1 MSNCVFCRIIKKEIS
16 SKIVYEDEDCVAF
29 EDVNPQAPVHVLII
43 PRLHTPS
50 VSELAHEDVGLIG
63 RLVKTCVRIADMKGI
78 GRTGYRIVT
87 NTGDHGGQTVF
98 HLHWHVL
105 GGRPMT
111 WPPG

>member
-1 MSNCVFCRIIKKEIS
+1 MSSCIFCRIATGEIP
-16 SKIVYEDEDCVAF
+16 SKIVFEDEDCVAF

-43 PRLHTPS
+43 PRTHTAS
-50 VSELAHEDVGLIG
+50 VGDLAHADSALLG
-63 RLVKTCVRIADMKGI
+63 RLVKVCVRVAEMKGVA
-78 GRTGYRIVT
+78 RTGYRILT